1 MLGSAAPEARA
12 AAADARAVF
21 ERLGAAPFL
30 KLLETAMDREPA
42 LPGRQPRAADLADD
56 ARTPVG

>member
-30 KLLETAMDREPA
+30 KLLETATNGEPA
-42 LPGRQPRAADLADD
+42 LPARQPRAADLADD